1 MNTFILAGGK
11 GTRFREETSLKPKPM
26 IEIIGTPMVVHIMN
40 HYIYHDINKFTI
52 LAGTKIDYILNYFK
66 NNFNTIS
73 SNEFKYKNSKIL
85 ILDTGEDTMTGG
97 RIKIGIEE
105 TKSEKFMVTYGD
117 GISDVNIKKLEK
129 FYNDNNYLGVVTAV
143 RPPARFGRL
152 KIENNE
158 VTEFGEK
165 NQADEGW
172 INGGFFVFNSEV
184 ISYIKDEKT
193 VFEKEPLENLSKSGK
208 LGAFTH
214 QGFWQCVDTIREK
227 EILEKKLKTEGLDWL

>member
-1 MNTFILAGGK
+1 MNSFILAGGK

-26 IEIIGTPMVVHIMN
+26 IEIIGTPMVVHIIN

-97 RIKIGIEE
+97 RIKIGVEE

-129 FYNDNNYLGVVTAV
+129 FYNDNNYLGVVTSV

-172 INGGFFVFNSEV
+172 INGGFFVFNSE
-184 ISYIKDEKT
+184 ILPYIKDEKT

-208 LGAFTH
+208 LGAFIH
-214 QGFWQCVDTIREK
+214 EGFWQCVDTIREK
-227 EILEKKLKTEGLDWL
+227 EILEKKLKTEGLDWM